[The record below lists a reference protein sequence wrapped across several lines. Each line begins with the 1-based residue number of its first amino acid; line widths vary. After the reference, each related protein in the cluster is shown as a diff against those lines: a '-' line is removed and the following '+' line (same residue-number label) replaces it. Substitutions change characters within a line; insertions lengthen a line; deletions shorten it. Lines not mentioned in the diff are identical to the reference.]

1 MLSPVFSTTV
11 GILEAIS
18 HAAVVGSSWLGR
30 AQQSGSIIAGRA
42 LRQARHR
49 WLDWIYPYRLGI
61 NSYHSTSQLRRNARS
76 AAAEALSARRARPGG
91 RCRRCW
97 QRQGRF
103 TLWIQAL
110 R

>member
-61 NSYHSTSQLRRNARS
+61 NSYHSQLRRVSRS